1 MRAAF
6 CVLVSVLVAI
16 FVGAPLAR
24 PQDSAV
30 VSYDGTA
37 GFNGPM
43 WAAKDLRLFD
53 AYGLKAELIL
63 VSGSARSM
71 AALVSDSI
79 QFAQGSA
86 TAAVPVQMRGGDVVV
101 IAAALNK
108 FPFSLVTRKDIRK
121 PADLVGKKI
130 GILNFGGS
138 NDLAVQLALNEWNIP
153 RQSVT
158 ILAAGSAPARLSAM
172 AAGGLDAT
180 VLSPPENFVAAQMG
194 LNVIAQLSDLKASF
208 PQTVVSV
215 RRSFL
220 EKNRETVKKFLRAYS
235 EAIYVFKSNK
245 QKAMAVYA
253 GRLKQQGAKVIED
266 AYNYFAPKFS
276 FPPRVDPEGMR
287 IVIEQAMQREPEGKR
302 SFRVEQFID
311 ERVTD
316 ELEREGFFRKLTE
329 AGSRK

>member
-1 MRAAF
+1 
-6 CVLVSVLVAI
+6 
-16 FVGAPLAR
+16 
-24 PQDSAV
+24 
-30 VSYDGTA
+30 
-37 GFNGPM
+37 
-43 WAAKDLRLFD
+43 
-53 AYGLKAELIL
+53 
-63 VSGSARSM
+63 
-71 AALVSDSI
+71 
-79 QFAQGSA
+79 
-86 TAAVPVQMRGGDVVV
+86 
-101 IAAALNK
+101 
-108 FPFSLVTRKDIRK
+108 
-121 PADLVGKKI
+121 
-130 GILNFGGS
+130 
-138 NDLAVQLALNEWNIP
+138 
-153 RQSVT
+153 
-158 ILAAGSAPARLSAM
+158 M